1 MGCKP
6 SDRPWTVADDRYLF
20 QNRAKLTNRMMAEDL
35 GRTRNSVETRIR
47 RLKAKGYSLTNLP
60 TGDIR
65 QANPISEPKKISDVS
80 IAAEREAMRDE
91 VAAYLQYQIDTQKL
105 TIERAFEVSASIS
118 QSVLKLPDMRFKR
131 FCSKSIQAIV
141 ADFL

>member
-20 QNRAKLTNRMMAEDL
+20 QNRAKLSNRMMAEYL

-47 RLKAKGYSLTNLP
+47 RLKAKGYSLINLP
-60 TGDIR
+60 TGDIN

-80 IAAEREAMRDE
+80 IAAERDAMRDE
-91 VAAYLQYQIDTQKL
+91 VVAYLKAQVEKKYITMMQANQL
-105 TIERAFEVSASIS
+105 AQAIS
-118 QSVLKLPDMRFKR
+118 RNVLKLPDMRFKR
-131 FCSKSIQAIV
+131 FCRKSIQAIV